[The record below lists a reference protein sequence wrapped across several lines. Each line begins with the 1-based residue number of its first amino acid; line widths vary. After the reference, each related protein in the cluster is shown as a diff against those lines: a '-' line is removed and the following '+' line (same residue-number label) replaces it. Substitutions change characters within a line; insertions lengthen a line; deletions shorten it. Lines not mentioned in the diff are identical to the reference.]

1 MEHET
6 PANERYPRLLGGYLS
21 LDYVNTPDPRGHN
34 PREYLVAYDD
44 IVNWS
49 RFADILSEEEA
60 LPLLRAAEERPDRA
74 AAVYT
79 RAIELRETLHR
90 TFLALAHGAAP
101 ARDDLDAIQV
111 AYRDALGHAQ
121 LIASDGHYDWA
132 WMEGSDALD
141 RPLWPIVRAAVE
153 LLTSPEVA
161 RVKEC
166 GNHGC
171 GWLFLDTSKN
181 GSRRWCSMESCG
193 SQVKMRRYYA
203 RRRAATNQG

>member
-1 MEHET
+1 MEQEVT
-6 PANERYPRLLGGYLS
+6 TDRYPRLLGGQLS

-34 PREYLVAYDD
+34 PREYLLAYDD

-49 RFADILSEEEA
+49 RHAGILPEEVA
-60 LPLLRAAEERPDRA
+60 LPLLRAAEEHPACA
-74 AAVYT
+74 AAVYA

-90 TFLALAHGAAP
+90 AFLALAHGESP
-101 ARDDLDAIQV
+101 ARDDLDAIRV
-111 AYRDALGHAQ
+111 AYRYTLGHAR
-121 LIASDGHYDWA
+121 LVMSEGRYDWA
-132 WMEGSDALD
+132 WIEADDALD

-203 RRRAATNQG
+203 RRRATAHRG